1 VDNGGNKKMLEILQ
15 MFLFLFK
22 SKYRR
27 KCHLWQAVC
36 CAVLVLNVCSLVRAK
51 CSDTSC
57 SGNGVCKNETC
68 VCYDGWQG
76 PQCQFCGGKVR

>member
-1 VDNGGNKKMLEILQ
+1 MLESLQ

-27 KCHLWQAVC
+27 KCAIELFIFGYFIILLSVIC
-36 CAVLVLNVCSLVRAK
+36 NEVIAK
-51 CSDTSC
+51 CQDTGC
-57 SGNGVCKNETC
+57 SGNGVCKNDTC
-68 VCYDGWQG
+68 DCYDGWQG

>member
-1 VDNGGNKKMLEILQ
+1 MLESVQ

-27 KCHLWQAVC
+27 KCAIGWLMVC
-36 CAVLVLNVCSLVRAK
+36 YTVVILSVIFEEVTAK
-51 CSDTSC
+51 CQDC
-57 SGNGVCKNETC
+57 SGNGACVNDTC
-68 VCYDGWQG
+68 DCFDGWQG

>member
-1 VDNGGNKKMLEILQ
+1 

-27 KCHLWQAVC
+27 KCDWLWFALACLATVSVWC
-36 CAVLVLNVCSLVRAK
+36 CAADAVTAK
-51 CSDTSC
+51 CVDAASC
-57 SGNGVCKNETC
+57 SGNGVCKNDTC